1 MSMFWI
7 INRHILSWYQISSRV
22 SHYSSCIYAT
32 VQDKNFHLLFPNR
45 HSQCSLQNHVISRMK
60 TFHSF
65 YCDDNSFSIKLRG
78 IIPNMST
85 YIKEK
90 GIKRTLLHV

>member
-1 MSMFWI
+1 MSMFWT
-7 INRHILSWYQISSRV
+7 INRHVLSWYQISPRV

-32 VQDKNFHLLFPNR
+32 VQDKNFHLFSNR

-78 IIPNMST
+78 IIPNMPAC
-85 YIKEK
+85 IKEK

>member
-32 VQDKNFHLLFPNR
+32 VQDKNFHLFSNR
-45 HSQCSLQNHVISRMK
+45 HSRCSLQNHVMFPMK
-60 TFHSF
+60 TFQRMNFFLS
-65 YCDDNSFSIKLRG
+65 
-78 IIPNMST
+78 
-85 YIKEK
+85 
-90 GIKRTLLHV
+90 